1 MPRQEIQPIILTLR
15 MTNCNKCH
23 NRGNRTRTSK
33 ILVKATN
40 ADSGGGLETETLM
53 CNTLSRHEVCEQK
66 SAQDSYI
73 FNYYPEN
80 ETTEAYSYVSANKAM
95 EQCLKEENC
104 CGISHNYSGWTLRKG
119 DIETS
124 EIQIR
129 KDCYEGHYTSIY
141 CKDQNP
147 GTCKALL
154 EVVFNN
160 DQNGFEALYCNTR
173 KTHEINCLKTCRRCL

>member
-1 MPRQEIQPIILTLR
+1 

-33 ILVKATN
+33 ILAKASN
-40 ADSGGGLETETLM
+40 ADSGDGLKTETLM
-53 CNTLSRHEVCEQK
+53 CNTLSRHEGCDQK
-66 SAQDSYI
+66 SAQDQYI
-73 FNYYPEN
+73 FNFYPEN
-80 ETTEAYSYVSANKAM
+80 ETSEALTYDSANEAM
-95 EQCLKEENC
+95 KQCLKEENC
-104 CGISHNYSGWTLRKG
+104 CGISHNHLGWTLRNG
-119 DIETS
+119 DTETS

-129 KDCYEGHYTSIY
+129 KDCYEGNYTSIY

-154 EVVFNN
+154 EVIFNN
-160 DQNGFEALYCNTR
+160 DQNEFEAFYCNTR